1 MRNFLAVASF
11 LAAAICG
18 TAVAQSTSP
27 SSSDLGTS
35 QTQPPANTQSAQPP
49 QSAAPSQST
58 PTQPAPTQPVSAQ
71 SATAASPAAQGQKI
85 APGSVI
91 PVELTKTVDAKR
103 AKTGD
108 EVVARV
114 TQDMKTNSG
123 EVLVAKDTK
132 IMGHVTAAQPR
143 TKEQKESELGIAFDH
158 AMTKTGEMQ
167 QPMSIQAIIAPLN
180 NTSGG
185 DNGGSQ
191 GTPATGGSTA
201 SSPMGSRNTSM
212 GGAPP
217 PPPLSTGAG
226 TDATTAAGSGARPP
240 ITGSTQGVIG
250 MPELKLLEANAQNAA
265 MGSVMSSEKGNVKLE
280 SGTLMLLRVNP

>member
-1 MRNFLAVASF
+1 MKNFLAVATF

-18 TAVAQSTSP
+18 TAVAQSTAP
-27 SSSDLGTS
+27 SSADLGTS
-35 QTQPPANTQSAQPP
+35 QTQPPANTQNAQQP
-49 QSAAPSQST
+49 QPATPSQ
-58 PTQPAPTQPVSAQ
+58 PMPAQ
-71 SATAASPAAQGQKI
+71 STAAASPVVQGQKI

-91 PVELTKTVDAKR
+91 PVELTKTVDAKK

-123 EVLVAKDTK
+123 DVLVAKDTK

-191 GTPATGGSTA
+191 GTPASGGSTA
-201 SSPMGSRNTSM
+201 SSPMGSHNTSM

-217 PPPLSTGAG
+217 PPPPSTGAAG
-226 TDATTAAGSGARPP
+226 TDTTAGSSARPP
-240 ITGSTQGVIG
+240 INGNTQGVIG

-265 MGSVMSSEKGNVKLE
+265 LGSVMSSEKGNVKLE

>member
-1 MRNFLAVASF
+1 MKTFVAVAT
-11 LAAAICG
+11 LLTAAICG
-18 TAVAQSTSP
+18 TVVAQSTAP

-35 QTQPPANTQSAQPP
+35 RAQPTANSQNAQQIQP
-49 QSAAPSQST
+49 ATPGQSMPAQPMPAQST
-58 PTQPAPTQPVSAQ
+58 P
-71 SATAASPAAQGQKI
+71 AAGPAAHGAKI

-91 PVELTKTVDAKR
+91 PVELTKTVDAKK

-123 EVLVAKDTK
+123 ELLVAKDTK
-132 IMGHVTAAQPR
+132 IVGHVTAAQPR

-185 DNGGSQ
+185 DNGSVQ
-191 GTPATGGSTA
+191 GTPASGGSTA
-201 SSPMGSRNTSM
+201 SSPMGSRNAPM

-217 PPPLSTGAG
+217 PPSTGAAG
-226 TDATTAAGSGARPP
+226 TDTTAGSSARPP
-240 ITGSTQGVIG
+240 INGNTQGVIG

-265 MGSVMSSEKGNVKLE
+265 LGSVMSSEKGNVKLE

>member
-1 MRNFLAVASF
+1 MP
-11 LAAAICG
+11 
-18 TAVAQSTSP
+18 AQST
-27 SSSDLGTS
+27 
-35 QTQPPANTQSAQPP
+35 A
-49 QSAAPSQST
+49 
-58 PTQPAPTQPVSAQ
+58 
-71 SATAASPAAQGQKI
+71 AASPAAQSAKI

-91 PVELTKTVDAKR
+91 PVELTKTVDAKK

-132 IMGHVTAAQPR
+132 IMGHITAAQPR

-185 DNGGSQ
+185 DNGSSQ

-201 SSPMGSRNTSM
+201 SSPMGSHNTSM

-217 PPPLSTGAG
+217 PPPPSTGAAAG
-226 TDATTAAGSGARPP
+226 TDTAATGGARPP
-240 ITGSTQGVIG
+240 INGNTQGVIG

-265 MGSVMSSEKGNVKLE
+265 LGSVMSSEKGNVKLE

>member
-1 MRNFLAVASF
+1 MKNFLAVATF

-18 TAVAQSTSP
+18 TAVAQSTAP
-27 SSSDLGTS
+27 SSADLGTS
-35 QTQPPANTQSAQPP
+35 QTQPPANTQSAQ
-49 QSAAPSQST
+49 QSQDAAQSQ
-58 PTQPAPTQPVSAQ
+58 PVPAP
-71 SATAASPAAQGQKI
+71 SATAANPAGQSPKI

-91 PVELTKTVDAKR
+91 PVELTKTIDAKK
-103 AKTGD
+103 AKAGD

-143 TKEQKESELGIAFDH
+143 TKEQKESELGIAFDR
-158 AMTKTGEMQ
+158 AMTKTGEMN

-180 NTSGG
+180 NASGG
-185 DNGGSQ
+185 DNGSSQ
-191 GTPATGGSTA
+191 SAPVSGGGTTP
-201 SSPMGSRNTSM
+201 SPMGSRNTAM

-217 PPPLSTGAG
+217 PPPPSTGAAAG
-226 TDATTAAGSGARPP
+226 TDAATTAGARPP
-240 ITGSTQGVIG
+240 INGNTQGVIG
-250 MPELKLLEANAQNAA
+250 MPELKLEANAQNAA
-265 MGSVMSSEKGNVKLE
+265 LGSVMSSGKANVKLE

>member
-1 MRNFLAVASF
+1 MKNFLAVAIF

-35 QTQPPANTQSAQPP
+35 QTQSPANTQSAQPP
-49 QSAAPSQST
+49 QSAAPSQSM
-58 PTQPAPTQPVSAQ
+58 PTQPAPTQPVPTQPVSAQ

-143 TKEQKESELGIAFDH
+143 TKEQKSPSWASRL
-158 AMTKTGEMQ
+158 T
-167 QPMSIQAIIAPLN
+167 
-180 NTSGG
+180 
-185 DNGGSQ
+185 
-191 GTPATGGSTA
+191 TP
-201 SSPMGSRNTSM
+201 
-212 GGAPP
+212 
-217 PPPLSTGAG
+217 
-226 TDATTAAGSGARPP
+226 
-240 ITGSTQGVIG
+240 
-250 MPELKLLEANAQNAA
+250 
-265 MGSVMSSEKGNVKLE
+265 
-280 SGTLMLLRVNP
+280 